1 MKFNLIYVNYWQL
14 LYLYV
19 GIKKLNKNCD
29 RLFNF
34 MSAAA
39 YFPSYANSAFELE
52 VAELVSFSYGS
63 LVII

>member
-1 MKFNLIYVNYWQL
+1 MKYNSIYVNYWQL
-14 LYLYV
+14 LYV

-39 YFPSYANSAFELE
+39 YFPSYVNSAFELE
-52 VAELVSFSYGS
+52 VAELVSFRYGS